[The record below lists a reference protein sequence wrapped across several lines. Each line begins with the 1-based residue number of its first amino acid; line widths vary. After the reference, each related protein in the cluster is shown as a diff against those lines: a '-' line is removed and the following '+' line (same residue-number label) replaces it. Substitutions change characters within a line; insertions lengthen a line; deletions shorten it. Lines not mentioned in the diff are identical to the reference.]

1 MKKVCIVLM
10 LLFLFSSNL
19 HQVVIGKSLGS
30 FQIEYLLV
38 LNNENNPE
46 VEVKVISAPSSSTE
60 FVFGLVQGGALGACG
75 DLQSVFKEISVS
87 DNYGKVLKWDWEGNN
102 NITIYNGSS
111 SDFII
116 KYSIDAL
123 NIKRYTETGT
133 DATRFALF
141 QKRRI
146 FFIAGDVFLLPKSMP
161 SSILVKFHLPE
172 GVRMFSSLPE
182 EDGQFLATTDLWG
195 NIVYDFQ
202 KAYFVGGT
210 PIFSLTHFTKWGD
223 KYIYVWF
230 DKDPASEAWLP
241 SYGNTP
247 WEQAEEYMKKT
258 ELFAEYYRNAI
269 GPLPIH
275 TVLFTN
281 VSPGNPSYGA
291 PFVKTNTD
299 WFHYMQIWPKYSE
312 PEICHHVFHQYSF
325 SISQSKLPF
334 NNNSSIQDFLSEG
347 LPTYFEQILPSLLIK
362 DNPSKGKLFEF
373 YALNERGKKN
383 GIGDNHYHKT
393 YNLSA
398 MKVYLL
404 DRYIQK
410 ATDGKNSIV
419 DFVKEIWNQVKDRT
433 YPEGITDNIILNAL
447 AQVVG
452 DRNKNY
458 ITQIAIQTNFNG
470 EDFVDLLPDFQSYVD
485 FMSKE
490 FFWGNKLLFLIF
502 LDIASA
508 KVNEWPHYATY
519 PHNVI
524 RYRIEALTPFK
535 DYLQK
540 LGKQTLNEDDII
552 KAMNYAT
559 GSDHSGFF
567 EFWKSFGLKLQ
578 PNSIFPLE
586 NWNLDFSSEEDFV
599 CTTWNS
605 LGTLKTE
612 HYLSG
617 IQQSAEGVLDNPDKD
632 GAITI
637 EVRLQSFDN
646 YPPESEAINALNG
659 DNISLINYNK
669 YKYANLFLTMAFFK
683 VTTSEPEHRKYD
695 FTLTLPSFSS
705 HPKFIL
711 YDYPPHGGLGELY
724 FLHSLD
730 LIEFNIE
737 LKNNEMSLPDTFL
750 ENELYYVD
758 FGNGNNIKAVPLD
771 KISIPEGT
779 KSFKVYLYDKFN
791 FLRGYKEIVIDSTP
805 PFIALNSPKSNESLV
820 SNNELA
826 ISGVVIDNETG
837 INKITINGEEVSVSP
852 NGSFSKIISL
862 AEGLNTIKI
871 IAIDKAGNQAE
882 KTLSVTYKKPVQT
895 IVIILQIGSK
905 NFTVNGETRTL
916 DSPPVIKNNRTLL
929 PIRAVVEALGG
940 TVGWDATERKVTIT
954 LSSTTI
960 ELWIGKSTAKVNG
973 INTPIDATNPKV
985 VPEIINGRT
994 MLPLRFVTE
1003 NLGCTVDWNGT
1014 TQTITITYQP

>member
-10 LLFLFSSNL
+10 LLFLFLSNL
-19 HQVVIGKSLGS
+19 PQVVIGKSLDS

-46 VEVKVISAPSSSTE
+46 VEIKVINAPSSSTE
-60 FVFGLVQGGALGACG
+60 FVFGLVEGGALGACG
-75 DLQSVFKEISVS
+75 DLKSVFKEINVS

-102 NITIYNGSS
+102 NINIYNGSS

-123 NIKRYTETGT
+123 NIKKYTETGS
-133 DATRFALF
+133 DAIRFAIF

-146 FFIAGDVFLLPKSMP
+146 FFIAGDVFPLPKSVP
-161 SSILVKFHLPE
+161 SSISVKFHLPE
-172 GVRMFSSLPE
+172 GVKMFSSLPE
-182 EDGQFLATTDLWG
+182 KDEQFLAATDLWG
-195 NIVYDFQ
+195 NMIYDFQ
-202 KAYFVGGT
+202 KAYFAGGT

-230 DKDPASEAWLP
+230 AKDPSSEAWFP

-258 ELFAEYYRNAI
+258 ELFAEYYRNYI

-281 VSPGNPSYGA
+281 VSPGNPSYSA

-299 WFHYMQIWPKYSE
+299 WFHYMQIWPEYSE

-325 SISQSKLPF
+325 FICHSKLPF

-373 YALNERGKKN
+373 YTLNERGKKN
-383 GIGDNHYHKT
+383 DIGDNHYHKT
-393 YNLSA
+393 YNLPA
-398 MKVYLL
+398 MRVYLL

-410 ATDGKNSIV
+410 VTDGKKSVV

-433 YPEGITDNIILNAL
+433 YPEGITDDIILNAL

-452 DRNKNY
+452 DSNKNY
-458 ITQIAIQTNFNG
+458 LTQVSTKVNFDR
-470 EDFVDLLPDFQSYVD
+470 EDFVDLLPDFQNYVN

-502 LDIASA
+502 LDITSA
-508 KVNEWPHYATY
+508 KGNEWPHYATY

-524 RYRIEALTPFK
+524 RDRIEALTPLK

-540 LGKQTLNEDDII
+540 LGKQTLNEEDII

-559 GSDHSGFF
+559 ESDHSGFF
-567 EFWKSFGLKLQ
+567 EFWNSFGLKLD
-578 PNSIFPLE
+578 PNSLFPLE
-586 NWNLDFSSEEDFV
+586 NWNLDVMSEEVFT
-599 CTTWNS
+599 CSTWDS
-605 LGTLKTE
+605 SGTLKTE

-617 IQQSAEGVLDNPDKD
+617 IQQSAEAVLDNPDKD
-632 GAITI
+632 DTITI

-646 YPPESEAINALNG
+646 YPPESEAINALKG
-659 DNISLINYNK
+659 DSTSLIFHAKDK
-669 YKYANLFLTMAFFK
+669 YGSLFLTRAYFK
-683 VTTSEPEHRKYD
+683 VTTGEPEHRKYA

-711 YDYPPHGGLGELY
+711 YDPSGGFGELY
-724 FLHSLD
+724 FLHSFD
-730 LIEFNIE
+730 PIEFNVE
-737 LKNNEMSLPDTFL
+737 LKNNEMSFLDTFL
-750 ENELYYVD
+750 ENESYYVD
-758 FGNGNNIKAVPLD
+758 FGNGNNIKAAPLD
-771 KISIPEGT
+771 KISIPEGS

-791 FLRGYKEIVIDSTP
+791 FLRGYKEIVIDNTSP
-805 PFIALNSPKSNESLV
+805 SIALISPKSDESLV
-820 SNNELA
+820 SNNELVV
-826 ISGVVIDNETG
+826 SGVAIDNESG

-852 NGSFSKIISL
+852 NCSFSKIISL
-862 AEGLNTIKI
+862 TEGLNTIKI

-882 KTLSVTYKKPVQT
+882 KNLRVTYKKPVQT
-895 IVIILQIGSK
+895 IVIILQIGNK

-916 DSPPVIKNNRTLL
+916 DSPPVIKNSRTLL

-940 TVGWDATERKVTIT
+940 TVGWDATEKKVTVT

-960 ELWIGKSTAKVNG
+960 ELWIGKNTAMVNG
-973 INTPIDATNPKV
+973 VNKPIDPSNNKV
-985 VPEIINGRT
+985 VPEIINSRT

-1003 NLGCTVDWNGT
+1003 NLGCDVQWDGT
-1014 TQTITITYQP
+1014 TKTITITYQP